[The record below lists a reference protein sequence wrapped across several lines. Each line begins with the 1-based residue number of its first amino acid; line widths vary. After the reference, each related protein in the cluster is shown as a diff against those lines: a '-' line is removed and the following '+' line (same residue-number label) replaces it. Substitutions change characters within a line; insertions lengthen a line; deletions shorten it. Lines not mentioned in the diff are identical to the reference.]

1 MKIILALK
9 MTHLVY
15 KLGFHDHL
23 DNFYL
28 LAGLLVLAF
37 PLASRGEKVSP
48 TTIQF
53 PVIKN
58 FMAFS
63 TFLVV

>member
-28 LAGLLVLAF
+28 LASLLVLAF
-37 PLASRGEKVSP
+37 PFASRG
-48 TTIQF
+48 
-53 PVIKN
+53 
-58 FMAFS
+58 
-63 TFLVV
+63 